1 MGKLTR
7 QLKTLSGAIVG
18 FILIAI
24 ITFWVLNL
32 VQTRGGPVAGVGGW
46 LFRRASGEAYSGGS
60 GPAAAAPMVTSPYSA
75 NNNLGPQ
82 I

>member
-18 FILIAI
+18 FIILAI
-24 ITFWVLNL
+24 LAFWVLNL

-46 LFRRASGEAYSGGS
+46 LFRRASGEAYSS
-60 GPAAAAPMVTSPYSA
+60 GNAPAAASPMVTSPYSA

>member
-18 FILIAI
+18 LVILLIIA
-24 ITFWVLNL
+24 FWVLNL

-46 LFRRASGEAYSGGS
+46 LFRRASGEAYGSGN
-60 GPAAAAPMVTSPYSA
+60 GPAAASPMVTSPYSA
-75 NNNLGPQ
+75 SNNLGPQ